1 MPLTTALIAGHSS
14 TPTRYVALSSECIR
28 SAQPSIVQT
37 AVIWEA
43 DEPGEGAEISYRELL
58 AEVSSLANVLKS
70 WGVKKGDTVSLYM
83 PMTWQAVAA
92 FLACARIGAVHA
104 VVFAGFSTEA
114 LRDRVQDCRS
124 RVVITSD
131 EGKRGGKTVA
141 TKQIVDAALKECPL
155 VEHVLV
161 LKRTGGEV
169 PFMEGRDK
177 WWHEELAKGR
187 STNQERGIFS

>member
-1 MPLTTALIAGHSS
+1 M
-14 TPTRYVALSSECIR
+14 
-28 SAQPSIVQT
+28 
-37 AVIWEA
+37 
-43 DEPGEGAEISYRELL
+43 
-58 AEVSSLANVLKS
+58 LKS
-70 WGVKKGDTVSLYM
+70 YGVKRGDTVSLYL

-114 LRDRVQDCRS
+114 LRDRVQDCKS

-141 TKQIVDAALKECPL
+141 TKLIVDAALNECPL
-155 VEHVLV
+155 VEHVIV

-169 PFMEGRDK
+169 PFTEGRDK
-177 WWHEELAKGR
+177 WWHEETAKGKFAVLLSAGQISDLAAVPNYCPPEIMNSEDPLFILYVR
-187 STNQERGIFS
+187 SYIGSNLPLLIG